1 MLQPRTTPSIS
12 DLAERHVEIF
22 VVYQWGMGFVY
33 EEVRGYIPSYV
44 REFYEKMEIISKG
57 LIESKVNGTK
67 IRVDAKK
74 IAKY

>member
-1 MLQPRTTPSIS
+1 
-12 DLAERHVEIF
+12 
-22 VVYQWGMGFVY
+22 MGFVY

-44 REFYEKMEIISKG
+44 REFYEKMEVISKG

-74 IAKY
+74 IAKYLDYTPLHPDDIR